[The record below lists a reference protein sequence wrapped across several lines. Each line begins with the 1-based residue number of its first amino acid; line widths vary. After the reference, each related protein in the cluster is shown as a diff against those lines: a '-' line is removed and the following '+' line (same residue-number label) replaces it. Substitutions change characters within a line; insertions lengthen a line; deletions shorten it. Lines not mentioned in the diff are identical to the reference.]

1 MNFIIPGYNITEKI
15 HEGQQTIIY
24 RALKELYQTKVI
36 LKATKSSYPTLQEIT
51 RLRHEYNIL
60 QSLHLEGITQILG
73 LENVNNG
80 LALVSEDF
88 EGISLKSLINKQ
100 KLSIKFMLSIAIQ
113 LAEILSQLHKQHV
126 IHKDI
131 KPHNILVNEETSEVN
146 LIDFSIASRL
156 SKETPSITNPD
167 LLEGTLAYMSPE
179 QTGRMNRAIDYRT
192 DLYSLGATLYEVFT
206 GKVPFL
212 AADAMELVHSHIAK
226 TPEPPHLNNPE
237 IPPTVSAII
246 LKLLSKTA
254 EERYQS
260 SLGLKADLERCYQ
273 QLTTKGKI
281 ESFTPGKLD
290 KSGQFLIPQ
299 KLYGREAEVAQL
311 MSAFERVSLGQTEM
325 VLVSGYSGIGKS
337 SLVNEVHK
345 PIVRQRGYFIA
356 GKFDQFKR
364 NIPYAALIQAFQDL
378 IQQLLTE
385 KSESLENWKSKLL
398 TALGENGQIIIDVIP
413 ELERI
418 IGKQPAVSEAGAA
431 EKQNRFNRVFQQFI
445 QVFAQQSHPLVLFLD
460 DLQWADNT
468 SLKLIQLLTTDAD
481 SKYLLLIGAYRDNEV
496 DAAHPLT
503 STIEKI
509 QADNGQINNI
519 VLKQLSLTSVSALIA
534 DTLAVETEYD
544 DKQVSSQVADRIQP
558 LAELLYNK
566 TQGNPFFLTQL
577 LQTLYSEE
585 LLTFDFRQECWQWD
599 IQQILSQEITDY
611 GIVELIA
618 RNIQKLPEDT
628 QKTLK
633 LAACIGNRFNLYV
646 LAVASE
652 KSASETATFLWAA
665 LQAGLVLPLSESYK
679 IPLVGTVDWEQ
690 NNYSL
695 QIGYKFLHDRV
706 QQAAYSLI
714 PEDEKKATHLKI
726 GQLVLANTPE
736 PDIEENVFDI
746 VNQLNIGREFIQS
759 QVEKNKLAE
768 LNLIAGKK
776 AKDSTAYDAAT
787 RYLNSSLELLD
798 KNSWETQYQLT
809 LDIHVEAVGAEYLN
823 TNFERAN
830 QLSELVFER
839 AKSLIE
845 KIPVYETK
853 IQFYMVQNQMPAVI
867 KTVMPLLETLGFP
880 LPKKANKL
888 VVLMELLGTK
898 IKLGKKQIEELVAL
912 PAMTDP
918 YRLATMR
925 LLNAV
930 FAAAGATNPELVPV
944 VAMRMINFSLKYGN
958 CPETSV
964 GYGLY
969 GLILCAGMGDIK
981 SGYQFGQLAVK
992 LIDKFDFKQLK
1003 PKVYLLFWASI
1014 AHWKQPA
1021 KSIVEPS
1028 LEIIKASTEVGDLEY
1043 SAYAAFTYC
1052 VILFLS
1058 GISLEISCQ
1067 NYSKYISIMATQ
1079 KQQYHVQ
1086 LNGVWR
1092 QLIFNLLNQNINQDI
1107 LLNHNENASTKFSN
1121 STFLTDIDNGTL
1133 MFNTSFTQC
1142 IFAYLMKNYTLAVET
1157 AKIAEKHSVSVLGIF
1172 PVAVHNFYYSLS
1184 LLAVYNNIFHEE
1196 KKQCLKK
1203 VIANQKTMNNWANHS
1218 CINFRHKY
1226 DLVEAEKARV
1236 LGQDYQAITYY
1247 EQAIAG
1253 ANKEGYIH
1261 EEALACELAAEFHF
1275 SRNRAIIAKAYL
1287 LKSYYA
1293 YIRWGALAKVK
1304 DLEKR
1309 YPEIFSEV
1317 LKREASTI
1325 DFSATTSASFTLT
1338 STTGTTGNH
1347 SAMLD
1352 MLSVMKA
1359 SQAISGELVLE
1370 KLFSSLMTIL
1380 MENAGARIGFLL
1392 LKQADKLVPVAS
1404 GKLENNQ
1411 VALLPL
1417 EHLLSPEDLPFSA
1430 INYVERTLEPVILTN
1445 ASQEGIFTHDPYIV
1459 KHQPK
1464 SVLGMPIVYQAKL
1477 IGILYLEN
1485 NLATGAFTKQRLEV
1499 LKLLTSQAAISL
1511 ENATLYHE
1519 LQELAAKERERAV
1532 ELGESLNKLQ
1542 QTQAQLVQTE
1552 KISSLGQLV
1561 AGVAHEVNNP
1571 VGFISGNLHHATEY
1585 VNALTNHISLY
1596 QENFPNPPDQI
1607 KEDAED
1613 IEIEY
1618 LIEDLPQMLSS
1629 MKLGIDR
1636 IRDIMQSLRNFSRVD
1651 TADKKPADI
1660 HAGIDSTLMI
1670 LQHRLKPKGE
1680 LEEIAIIKEY
1690 GDLPEIACYS
1700 GSLNQVFMNII
1711 ANSIDAMEGERARS
1725 PKHITIRTE
1734 QIDDD
1739 KVVIRIKDDGPGMT
1753 EEVRERLFDAFFT
1766 TKPEGKGTGLGLS
1779 ISYQIVVEKHG
1790 GKLQCV
1796 SAPGQGAEFII
1807 EIPID

>member
-1 MNFIIPGYNITEKI
+1 MSFIIPGYKIAEKL

-24 RALKELYQTKVI
+24 RGVKEADRIKVI

-60 QSLHLEGITQILG
+60 QSLNLEGITQILG

-88 EGISLKSLINKQ
+88 EGISLKSLMTKQ
-100 KLSIKFMLSIAIQ
+100 KLSINFMLSIAIQ

-131 KPHNILVNEETSEVN
+131 KPHNIIVNEKTGKVN

-206 GKVPFL
+206 GKLPFV

-226 TPEPPHLNNPE
+226 TPEPPHLHHPE
-237 IPPTVSAII
+237 IPLTISAII

-273 QLTTKGKI
+273 QLTTKGKV
-281 ESFTPGKLD
+281 ELFTPGKLD

-385 KSESLENWKSKLL
+385 KSESLANWKSKLL

-418 IGKQPAVSEAGAA
+418 IGKQPPVSEAGAA

-509 QADNGQINNI
+509 QEENGQINNI
-519 VLKQLSLTSVSALIA
+519 VLKQLSLASVSALVA
-534 DTLAVETEYD
+534 DTLAVETEHD

-599 IQQILSQEITDY
+599 LQQILAQEITDY

-628 QKTLK
+628 QQILK

-652 KSASETATFLWAA
+652 KSASETATCLWTA

-679 IPLVGTVDWEQ
+679 IPLVGTIDWEQ

-736 PDIEENVFDI
+736 PEIEENVFDI
-746 VNQLNIGREFIQS
+746 VNQLNIGREFIES
-759 QVEKNKLAE
+759 QVEKDKLAE
-768 LNLIAGKK
+768 LNLLAGKK
-776 AKDSTAYDAAT
+776 AKDSTAYDAAV
-787 RYLNSSLELLD
+787 RYLNVSLELLEQ
-798 KNSWETQYQLT
+798 NSWENQYQLT
-809 LDIHVEAVGAEYLN
+809 LDIHVEAAAAEYLN

-830 QLSELVFER
+830 QLSNFVFEC
-839 AKSLIE
+839 AKTLIE
-845 KIPVYETK
+845 KIPVYETQ
-853 IQFYMVQNQMPAVI
+853 IQFYMAQNQMQAVVD
-867 KTVMPLLETLGFP
+867 TVMPLLEKLDFS
-880 LPKKANKL
+880 LPKRVNQI
-888 VVLMELLGTK
+888 VVLIELVQIK
-898 IKLGKKQIEELVAL
+898 IKLGRKKIDELAAL
-912 PAMTDP
+912 PVMKDA
-918 YRLATMR
+918 YKLATMR
-925 LLNAV
+925 LLNSV
-930 FAAAGATNPELVPV
+930 FIAAGVANPQLVPV
-944 VAMRMINFSLKYGN
+944 VAMRMISFSLKYGN
-958 CPETSV
+958 CPQTAI
-964 GYGLY
+964 GYALY
-969 GLILCAGMGDIK
+969 GLILCSGMGDIDG
-981 SGYQFGQLAVK
+981 GYQFGQLATK
-992 LIDKFDFKQLK
+992 LIENLDFKPLK
-1003 PKVYLLFWASI
+1003 PAVNVLFRNCI
-1014 AHWKQPA
+1014 AHWKENA
-1021 KSIVEPS
+1021 KNQLKPF
-1028 LEIIKASTEVGDLEY
+1028 LEIITVAIEVGNVEYASY
-1043 SAYAAFTYC
+1043 SALSHLSYSVITGSNLEILAEKNPADIIMSKLKSEYYVSFTYGWKQ
-1052 VILFLS
+1052 VILKLLDRDLKS
-1058 GISLEISCQ
+1058 SE
-1067 NYSKYISIMATQ
+1067 YESKYLSKAIETN
-1079 KQQYHVQ
+1079 
-1086 LNGVWR
+1086 NGA
-1092 QLIFNLLNQNINQDI
+1092 LIFHI
-1107 LLNHNENASTKFSN
+1107 HFSN
-1121 STFLTDIDNGTL
+1121 
-1133 MFNTSFTQC
+1133 C
-1142 IFAYLMKNYTLAVET
+1142 VFAYFMRNYQEAVKT
-1157 AKIAEKHSVSVLGIF
+1157 AKAAEKYGGSMFGVFSF
-1172 PVAVHNFYYSLS
+1172 AVHNFYYSLS
-1184 LLAVYNNIFHEE
+1184 LLAIYSQVSDKE
-1196 KKQCLKK
+1196 KKEFLKK
-1203 VIANQKTMNNWANHS
+1203 VAANQKVRKNWAFHAPMNYQHG
-1218 CINFRHKY
+1218 Y

-1275 SRNRAIIAKAYL
+1275 SRNRATIAKAYL

-1293 YIRWGALAKVK
+1293 YIRWGALAKIK

-1338 STTGTTGNH
+1338 STTGTTGSH

-1392 LKQADKLVPVAS
+1392 LKKADKLVPVAS

-1417 EHLLSPEDLPFSA
+1417 EHLLSAEDLPFSA

-1459 KHQPK
+1459 KHQTK
-1464 SVLGMPIVYQAKL
+1464 SLLGLPIVYQAKL

-1519 LQELAAKERERAV
+1519 LQELAVKERERAV

-1571 VGFISGNLHHATEY
+1571 VGFIAGNLHHATEY

-1680 LEEIAIIKEY
+1680 LEEIAIVKEY

-1725 PKHITIRTE
+1725 PKHITIRTQ

-1739 KVVIRIKDDGPGMT
+1739 KVAIRIKDDGPGMT
-1753 EEVRERLFDAFFT
+1753 EEVRQRLFDAFFT

>member
-1 MNFIIPGYNITEKI
+1 MNFIMPGYKIAEKL

-24 RALKELYQTKVI
+24 RGVKESEQTKVI

-100 KLSIKFMLSIAIQ
+100 KLSIKSMLSIAIQ

-131 KPHNILVNEETSEVN
+131 KPHNILVNEKTGEVN

-226 TPEPPHLNNPE
+226 TPEPPHLHHPE

-273 QLTTKGKI
+273 QLTTKG
-281 ESFTPGKLD
+281 EVELFTPGKLD

-385 KSESLENWKSKLL
+385 KSESLANWKSKLL

-481 SKYLLLIGAYRDNEV
+481 SEYLLLIGAYRDNEV

-509 QADNGQINNI
+509 QEENGKINNI
-519 VLKQLSLTSVSALIA
+519 VLKQLSLASVSALVA
-534 DTLAVETEYD
+534 DTLAVETEHD
-544 DKQVSSQVADRIQP
+544 GKQLSSQVANRIQP

-577 LQTLYSEE
+577 LQTLHSEE
-585 LLTFDFRQECWQWD
+585 LLTFDFSQECWQLD
-599 IQQILSQEITDY
+599 MQQILAQEITDY
-611 GIVELIA
+611 GIVDLIA

-628 QKTLK
+628 QQTLK

-652 KSASETATFLWAA
+652 KSASETGMILWNA

-736 PDIEENVFDI
+736 AEIEENVFDI
-746 VNQLNIGREFIQS
+746 VNQLNIGREFIGS
-759 QVEKNKLAE
+759 QAEKNKLAE
-768 LNLIAGKK
+768 LNLLAGKK
-776 AKDSTAYDAAT
+776 AKDSTAYDASV
-787 RYLNSSLELLD
+787 RYLNASLELLEE
-798 KNSWETQYQLT
+798 NSWETQYQLT
-809 LDIHVEAVGAEYLN
+809 LDIHVEAAAAEYLN
-823 TNFERAN
+823 TNFARAN
-830 QLSELVFER
+830 QLSNFVFQC
-839 AKSLIE
+839 AKTLIE

-853 IQFYMVQNQMPAVI
+853 IQFYMAQNQMQEAVD
-867 KTVMPLLETLGFP
+867 TVMPLLEMLGFP
-880 LPKKANKL
+880 LPKKVNQIVILIEL
-888 VVLMELLGTK
+888 VRTK
-898 IKLGKKQIEELVAL
+898 IKLGKKPIYELAAL
-912 PAMTDP
+912 PAMTDS
-918 YRLATMR
+918 YKLAIMR
-925 LLNAV
+925 LLNTV
-930 FAAAGATNPELVPV
+930 FVAAGVANPQLVPV
-944 VAMRMINFSLKYGN
+944 VAMRMISFSLKYGN
-958 CPETSV
+958 CPQTAI
-964 GYGLY
+964 GYVLY
-969 GLILCAGMGDIK
+969 GLILCGGIGDIN
-981 SGYQFGQLAVK
+981 SGYQFGQLAMQLIENFNFK
-992 LIDKFDFKQLK
+992 LLK
-1003 PKVYLLFWASI
+1003 PAVNVLFRNGI
-1014 AHWKQPA
+1014 AHWKESA
-1021 KSIVEPS
+1021 KNQLKHF
-1028 LEIIKASTEVGDLEY
+1028 LELITIAIEVGNIEYASY
-1043 SAYAAFTYC
+1043 SAIGYLNYAIITGSNLEALVDKNQSDTIMSKLNNGHYVSFSYGWKRL
-1052 VILFLS
+1052 ILKL
-1058 GISLEISCQ
+1058 LDRD
-1067 NYSKYISIMATQ
+1067 
-1079 KQQYHVQ
+1079 
-1086 LNGVWR
+1086 LNPS
-1092 QLIFNLLNQNINQDI
+1092 QHESQNLLN
-1107 LLNHNENASTKFSN
+1107 STKTN
-1121 STFLTDIDNGTL
+1121 NGAL
-1133 MFNTSFTQC
+1133 IFHVNFPIC
-1142 IFAYLMKNYTLAVET
+1142 IFAYLTKNYHEA
-1157 AKIAEKHSVSVLGIF
+1157 AKTSEDLEKYVQSAAFGSILL
-1172 PVAVHNFYYSLS
+1172 PAHNFYYSLS
-1184 LLAVYNNIFHEE
+1184 LLAIYSQASRSE
-1196 KKQCLKK
+1196 KKEFLKK
-1203 VIANQKTMNNWANHS
+1203 VTTNQKIRRKWAGYAPMNYKHG
-1218 CINFRHKY
+1218 Y

-1275 SRNRAIIAKAYL
+1275 SRNRATIAKAYL

-1293 YIRWGALAKVK
+1293 YIRWGAFAKVK
-1304 DLEKR
+1304 DIEKR

-1338 STTGTTGNH
+1338 STTGTTGSH

-1352 MLSVMKA
+1352 ILSVMKA

-1392 LKQADKLVPVAS
+1392 LKKADKLVPVAS

-1417 EHLLSPEDLPFSA
+1417 EHLLLVEDLPFSA
-1430 INYVERTLEPVILTN
+1430 INYVERTLEPIILTN

-1459 KHQPK
+1459 KHQAK
-1464 SVLGMPIVYQAKL
+1464 SVLGLPIVYQAKL

-1585 VNALTNHISLY
+1585 VTALTNHISLY

-1680 LEEIAIIKEY
+1680 LEEIAIVKEY

-1711 ANSIDAMEGERARS
+1711 ANSIDAMEGERVKS
-1725 PKHITIRTE
+1725 KKHITIRTE

-1739 KVVIRIKDDGPGMT
+1739 KVAIRIKDDGPGMT
-1753 EEVRERLFDAFFT
+1753 EEVRQRLFDAFFT

-1790 GKLQCV
+1790 GKLECV